1 MAKREITKGK
11 ILLTID
17 KTVLADL
24 DKFCKNINM
33 NKSAYVQHLIKDSLV
48 TTVQL
53 FSSTVTLAEAIV
65 ILSNQISEIQKLMQ
79 DPNYIQ
85 QNQRFNEAKN
95 GLQINSDLSERA

>member
-1 MAKREITKGK
+1 MAREVTKGK

-24 DKFCKNINM
+24 DKFCKSINM
-33 NKSAYVQHLIKDSLV
+33 NKSAFVQHLIKDSLV

-53 FSSTVTLAEAIV
+53 FSSTETLAEAIV

-79 DPNYIQ
+79 DPRYLE
-85 QNQRFNEAKN
+85 QNKKFNEVKDGVQN
-95 GLQINSDLSERA
+95 NCNKVSE

>member
-53 FSSTVTLAEAIV
+53 FSSTESLAEAIV
-65 ILSNQISEIQKLMQ
+65 ILSNQIAEIQKLMR
-79 DPNYIQ
+79 DPNYLQ

-95 GLQINSDLSERA
+95 GLQINSDLSKGA

>member
-1 MAKREITKGK
+1 MAREVTKGK

-53 FSSTVTLAEAIV
+53 FSSTETLSEAIV
-65 ILSNQISEIQKLMQ
+65 ILSNQISEIQKIMKDTRYLE
-79 DPNYIQ
+79 
-85 QNQRFNEAKN
+85 QNKKFNEVKDGWN
-95 GLQINSDLSERA
+95 NHQSS

>member
-53 FSSTVTLAEAIV
+53 FSSTETLAEAIV
-65 ILSNQISEIQKLMQ
+65 ILSNQISEIQKIMQ
-79 DPNYIQ
+79 DPRYLE
-85 QNQRFNEAKN
+85 QNKKFNEVKYGWN
-95 GLQINSDLSERA
+95 NHQRAE

>member
-1 MAKREITKGK
+1 MAREVTKGK

-24 DKFCKNINM
+24 DKFCKSINM

-53 FSSTVTLAEAIV
+53 FSSTETLAEAIV
-65 ILSNQISEIQKLMQ
+65 ILSNQISEIQKIMQ
-79 DPNYIQ
+79 DPRYLE
-85 QNQRFNEAKN
+85 QNKKFNEVKDGWN
-95 GLQINSDLSERA
+95 NHQRA

>member
-1 MAKREITKGK
+1 MAREATKGK

-24 DKFCKNINM
+24 DKFCKSINM

-53 FSSTVTLAEAIV
+53 FSSTETLAEAIV
-65 ILSNQISEIQKLMQ
+65 ILSNQISEIQKIMQ
-79 DPNYIQ
+79 DPRYLE
-85 QNQRFNEAKN
+85 QNKKFNEVKDGWN
-95 GLQINSDLSERA
+95 NHQRAE

>member
-53 FSSTVTLAEAIV
+53 FSSTETLAEAIV
-65 ILSNQISEIQKLMQ
+65 ILSNQISEIQKIMQ
-79 DPNYIQ
+79 DPRYLE
-85 QNQRFNEAKN
+85 QNKKFNEVKDGWN
-95 GLQINSDLSERA
+95 NHQRAE

>member
-1 MAKREITKGK
+1 MAREVTKGK

-24 DKFCKNINM
+24 DKFCKSINM

-53 FSSTVTLAEAIV
+53 FSSTETLAEAIV
-65 ILSNQISEIQKLMQ
+65 ILSNQISEIQKIMQ
-79 DPNYIQ
+79 DPRYLE
-85 QNQRFNEAKN
+85 QNKKFNEVKN
-95 GLQINSDLSERA
+95 GRDCNKGTE

>member
-1 MAKREITKGK
+1 MAKREVTKGK

-24 DKFCKNINM
+24 DKFCKSINM

-53 FSSTVTLAEAIV
+53 FSSTETLAEAIV
-65 ILSNQISEIQKLMQ
+65 ILSNQISEIQKIMQ
-79 DPNYIQ
+79 DPRYLE
-85 QNQRFNEAKN
+85 QNKKFNEVKDGWNNHQKA
-95 GLQINSDLSERA
+95 D

>member
-1 MAKREITKGK
+1 MAKREVTKGK

-24 DKFCKNINM
+24 DKFCKSINM

-53 FSSTVTLAEAIV
+53 FSSTETLAEAIV
-65 ILSNQISEIQKLMQ
+65 ILSNQISEIQKIMQ
-79 DPNYIQ
+79 DPRYLE
-85 QNQRFNEAKN
+85 QNKKFNEVKDGWN
-95 GLQINSDLSERA
+95 NHQRAE

>member
-1 MAKREITKGK
+1 MAREVTKGK

-24 DKFCKNINM
+24 DKFCKSINM

-53 FSSTVTLAEAIV
+53 FSSTETLAEAIV
-65 ILSNQISEIQKLMQ
+65 ILSNQISEIQKIMQ
-79 DPNYIQ
+79 DPRYLE
-85 QNQRFNEAKN
+85 QNKKFNEVKDGWN
-95 GLQINSDLSERA
+95 NHQRAE

>member
-1 MAKREITKGK
+1 MAREVTKGK

-24 DKFCKNINM
+24 DKFCKSINM

-53 FSSTVTLAEAIV
+53 FSSTETLAEAIV
-65 ILSNQISEIQKLMQ
+65 ILSNQISEIQKVME
-79 DPNYIQ
+79 DPRYLE
-85 QNQRFNEAKN
+85 QNKKFNEVKDGWNNHQKA
-95 GLQINSDLSERA
+95 E

>member
-1 MAKREITKGK
+1 MAKREVTKGK

-24 DKFCKNINM
+24 DKFCKSINM

-53 FSSTVTLAEAIV
+53 FSSTETLAEAIV
-65 ILSNQISEIQKLMQ
+65 ILSNQISEIQKVME
-79 DPNYIQ
+79 DPRYLE
-85 QNQRFNEAKN
+85 QNKKFNEVKDGWN
-95 GLQINSDLSERA
+95 NHQRAE

>member
-1 MAKREITKGK
+1 MAREVTKGK

-24 DKFCKNINM
+24 DKFCKSINM

-53 FSSTVTLAEAIV
+53 FSSTETLAEAIV
-65 ILSNQISEIQKLMQ
+65 ILSNQISEIQKVMQ
-79 DPNYIQ
+79 DPRYLE
-85 QNQRFNEAKN
+85 QNKKFNEVKDGWN
-95 GLQINSDLSERA
+95 NHQRAE

>member
-1 MAKREITKGK
+1 MAREATKGK

-24 DKFCKNINM
+24 DKFCKSINM

-53 FSSTVTLAEAIV
+53 FSSTETLAEAIV
-65 ILSNQISEIQKLMQ
+65 ILSNQISEIQKIMK
-79 DPNYIQ
+79 DPRYLE
-85 QNQRFNEAKN
+85 QNKKFNEVKN
-95 GLQINSDLSERA
+95 GWDCNKGTE

>member
-53 FSSTVTLAEAIV
+53 FSSTETLAEAIV

>member
-1 MAKREITKGK
+1 MAREVTKGK

-24 DKFCKNINM
+24 DKFCKSINM

-53 FSSTVTLAEAIV
+53 FSSTETLAEAIV
-65 ILSNQISEIQKLMQ
+65 ILSNQISEIQKVMQ
-79 DPNYIQ
+79 DPKYLE
-85 QNQRFNEAKN
+85 QNKKFNEVKN
-95 GLQINSDLSERA
+95 GWDCNKGTE

>member
-1 MAKREITKGK
+1 MAREVTKGK

-24 DKFCKNINM
+24 DKFCKSINM

-53 FSSTVTLAEAIV
+53 FSSTETLAEAIV
-65 ILSNQISEIQKLMQ
+65 ILSNQISEIQKIMK
-79 DPNYIQ
+79 DPRYLE
-85 QNQRFNEAKN
+85 QNKKLNEAKN
-95 GLQINSDLSERA
+95 GWDCNKGTE

>member
-1 MAKREITKGK
+1 MAKREVTKGK

-24 DKFCKNINM
+24 DKFCKSINM

-53 FSSTVTLAEAIV
+53 FSSTETLAEAIV
-65 ILSNQISEIQKLMQ
+65 ILSNQISEIQKIMQ
-79 DPNYIQ
+79 DPRYLE
-85 QNQRFNEAKN
+85 QNKKFNEVKDGWYN
-95 GLQINSDLSERA
+95 HQRAE

>member
-1 MAKREITKGK
+1 MAKREVTKGK

-53 FSSTVTLAEAIV
+53 FSSTETLSEAIV
-65 ILSNQISEIQKLMQ
+65 ILSNQISEIQKIMKDTRYLE
-79 DPNYIQ
+79 
-85 QNQRFNEAKN
+85 QNKKFNEVKDGWN
-95 GLQINSDLSERA
+95 NHQRTE

>member
-53 FSSTVTLAEAIV
+53 FSSTETLAEAIV

-95 GLQINSDLSERA
+95 ALQINSDLSERA

>member
-1 MAKREITKGK
+1 MAREVTKGK

-24 DKFCKNINM
+24 DKFCKSINM

-53 FSSTVTLAEAIV
+53 FSSTETLAEAIV
-65 ILSNQISEIQKLMQ
+65 ILSNQISEIQKVMQ
-79 DPNYIQ
+79 DPQYIE
-85 QNQRFNEAKN
+85 QNKRFNEVKN
-95 GLQINSDLSERA
+95 GWDCNKGTE